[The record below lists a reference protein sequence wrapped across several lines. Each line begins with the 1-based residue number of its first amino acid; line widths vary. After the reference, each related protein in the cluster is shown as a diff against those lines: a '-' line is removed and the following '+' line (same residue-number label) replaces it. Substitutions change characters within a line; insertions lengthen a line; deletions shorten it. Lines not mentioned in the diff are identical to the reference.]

1 MRVLLDTCVILDAMQ
16 DRGKFA
22 KFAQMLLI
30 GSAENKFEG
39 CATSKQI
46 CDVYYILHKVYH
58 SNEKC
63 KQYLNDLFNVLEVI
77 NCSGSSVIN
86 AQASNVTD
94 FEDAVLIEGAKEAS
108 CDFIVTSNV
117 SDFKNSSLKA
127 MNPEQACSVLGVEL

>member
-16 DRGKFA
+16 DRGEFA

-46 CDVYYILHKVYH
+46 CDVYYILYKVHH

-63 KQYLNDLFNVLEVI
+63 KQYLSDLFNVLEVVH
-77 NCSGSSVIN
+77 CTASSVIN
-86 AQASNVTD
+86 AQVSEVSD
-94 FEDAVLIEGAKEAS
+94 FGDAVLIECAKEAR
-108 CDFIVTSNV
+108 CDFIATSNLN
-117 SDFKNSSLKA
+117 DFKKSRPKA
-127 MNPEQACSVLGVEL
+127 MNPEQACKVLGVEF

>member
-16 DRGKFA
+16 NRGEFA

-46 CDVYYILHKVYH
+46 CDVYYILHKVHH

-63 KQYLNDLFNVLEVI
+63 KQYLNDLFNVIEVVD
-77 NCSGSSVIN
+77 CSASSVLN
-86 AQASNVTD
+86 AQASEVSD
-94 FEDAVLIEGAKEAS
+94 FEDAVLIECAKEAN
-108 CDFIVTSNV
+108 CDFIATSNLG
-117 SDFKNSSLKA
+117 DFKRSALRA
-127 MNPEQACSVLGVEL
+127 MNPEQACKILEVEL